1 MIQDDI
7 NYPNALMQARKQAR
21 AERAFYTHLTAY
33 VGVIALLVFIN
44 ISTGDGLDGN
54 WWVQWPAM
62 GWGIGLAIHALTTF
76 RRGAFLGS
84 DWEEKKVAELM
95 RRNQKN

>member
-1 MIQDDI
+1 MIQNDVT
-7 NYPNALMQARKQAR
+7 YTNALAEARKEAR
-21 AERAFYTHLTAY
+21 AQRAFYTHLTAY

-44 ISTGDGLDGN
+44 ISTGDGLEGN

-76 RRGAFLGS
+76 RGGAFLGS
-84 DWEEKKVAELM
+84 GWEEKKVAELM
-95 RRNQKN
+95 QRKQQS

>member
-1 MIQDDI
+1 MMQNDP
-7 NYPNALMQARKQAR
+7 NYTNAVAEARRQAR
-21 AERAFYTHLTAY
+21 ALRAFYTHLTAY
-33 VGVIALLVFIN
+33 VGVMALLVFIN

-76 RRGAFLGS
+76 HGGTFLGA
-84 DWEEKKVAELM
+84 DWERRKAEELL
-95 RRNQKN
+95 RRNQQN